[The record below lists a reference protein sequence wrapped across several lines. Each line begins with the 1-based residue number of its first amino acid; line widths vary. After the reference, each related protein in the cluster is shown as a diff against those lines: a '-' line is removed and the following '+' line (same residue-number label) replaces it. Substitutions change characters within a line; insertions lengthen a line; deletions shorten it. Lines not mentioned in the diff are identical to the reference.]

1 MSNSKV
7 TIIEQEESAGLHT
20 SSRNTGKV
28 HAPFI
33 YNPEKKKIWAK
44 AALYGY
50 DFWKRYCQANK
61 ILFVEDGVIEVA
73 NDDKSLSTLS
83 LHLEWGIKNG
93 LDEKEIVMMDEKEI
107 SIIEPNLKCQSAILC
122 HKDAS
127 VNYGQITHRLATQIT
142 NENHQVTFIT
152 RSKVLKIKKRTDS
165 SSEIT
170 LEYINIFEN
179 TLKEIKCD
187 FLINA
192 AGSNS
197 VNILDM
203 AKIIHQYSDLFFRG
217 EYWLAPPKYS
227 TLTNHSIYSVPEFQ
241 KFPFLDPHWII
252 RANGNREVGP
262 NACPVFSPY
271 GYNKFVNTKE
281 FLPKIYKLMKGKNSN
296 INRTLFGREMLNLV
310 YKEGLS
316 SISKKYM
323 INRVKKFLPIIEY
336 RDFKIRGT
344 AGIRSNLI
352 DKDGNFLM
360 NPIFMLRNNMLHILN
375 YNSPGATGAFPI
387 SYSIIF
393 KLIQLG
399 ILKNDRRDNYKDTQV
414 ACFDQKLVE
423 ACKYEIDLD
432 FT

>member
-1 MSNSKV
+1 M
-7 TIIEQEESAGLHT
+7 
-20 SSRNTGKV
+20 
-28 HAPFI
+28 
-33 YNPEKKKIWAK
+33 
-44 AALYGY
+44 
-50 DFWKRYCQANK
+50 
-61 ILFVEDGVIEVA
+61 
-73 NDDKSLSTLS
+73 
-83 LHLEWGIKNG
+83 EWGVKNG

-107 SIIEPNLKCQSAILC
+107 SVIEPNLKCQSAILC

-142 NENHQVTFIT
+142 NENQQVTFIT

-165 SSEIT
+165 SPEIT
-170 LEYINIFEN
+170 LEYINLFEN
-179 TLKEIKCD
+179 TIKEIKCD

-197 VNILDM
+197 INILDM

-227 TLTNHSIYSVPEFQ
+227 TLTKHSIYSVPEFQ
-241 KFPFLDPHWII
+241 QFPFLDPHWII

-271 GYNKFVNTKE
+271 GYDKFVNTKE
-281 FLPKIYKLMKGKNSN
+281 FLPKVYKLMRGKNSN
-296 INRTLFGREMLNLV
+296 INRTLFSREMLNLV

-336 RDFKIRGT
+336 KDFKIRGT

-393 KLIQLG
+393 KLIQRG
-399 ILKNDRRDNYKDTQV
+399 ILENDREDNQKDIRV
-414 ACFDQKLVE
+414 ASFDRKLIE
-423 ACKYEIDLD
+423 ACKYEIDVD

>member
-1 MSNSKV
+1 M
-7 TIIEQEESAGLHT
+7 AGLHT

-73 NDDKSLSTLS
+73 NDDKASRTLS

-93 LDEKEIVMMDEKEI
+93 LDEKEIMMMDENEI
-107 SIIEPNLKCQSAILC
+107 SILEPNLKCQSAILC

-127 VNYGQITHRLATQIT
+127 VNYGQITQRLAIQIGG
-142 NENHQVTFIT
+142 ENHQVSFLT
-152 RSKVLKIKKRTDS
+152 RSKVLNIKNKS
-165 SSEIT
+165 NSNPEII
-170 LEYINIFEN
+170 LEYINLFEN
-179 TLKEIKCD
+179 KIKEIKCD

-192 AGSNS
+192 AGSNAI
-197 VNILDM
+197 NILDM

-217 EYWLAPPKYS
+217 EYWIAPPKYNK
-227 TLTNHSIYSVPEFQ
+227 LTNHSIYSVPEFQ
-241 KFPFLDPHWII
+241 QYPFLDPHWII

-271 GYNKFVNTKE
+271 GYNKIVNIKE
-281 FLPKIYKLMKGKNSN
+281 FLPKIYKLMNGKNSK
-296 INRTLFGREMLNLV
+296 IKRTLFNREMLNLI

-323 INRVKKFLPIIEY
+323 INRVKKFLPIIED
-336 RDFKIRGT
+336 RDFRIRGT

-352 DKDGNFLM
+352 DKEGNFVM

-399 ILKNDRRDNYKDTQV
+399 ILRNDRVDNHKDVQV
-414 ACFDQKLVE
+414 ACFDQKLIE
-423 ACKYEIDLD
+423 ACKYEIHLD
-432 FT
+432 FI

>member
-1 MSNSKV
+1 M
-7 TIIEQEESAGLHT
+7 HT

-50 DFWKRYCQANK
+50 DFWKRYCETNK

-73 NDDKSLSTLS
+73 NDDKASNLLSQ
-83 LHLEWGIKNG
+83 HLEWGIKNG
-93 LDEKEIVMMDEKEI
+93 LDEKEIKMMDEKEI
-107 SIIEPNLKCQSAILC
+107 SIFEPNLKCQSAILC

-127 VNYGQITHRLATQIT
+127 VNYGQITQRLATQICC
-142 NENHQVTFIT
+142 ENHQVTFIT
-152 RSKVLKIKKRTDS
+152 RSKVLNIRNRSDS
-165 SSEIT
+165 NREII
-170 LEYINIFEN
+170 LEYINLFEN
-179 TLKEIKCD
+179 RIREIKCD
-187 FLINA
+187 FLISA
-192 AGSNS
+192 AGSNAI
-197 VNILDM
+197 NILDM
-203 AKIIHQYSDLFFRG
+203 TKTIHQYSDLYFRG
-217 EYWLAPPKYS
+217 EYWIAPPKYNK
-227 TLTNHSIYSVPEFQ
+227 LTNHSIYSVPEFQ
-241 KFPFLDPHWII
+241 QFPFLDPHWII

-271 GYNKFVNTKE
+271 GYNKFVNAKE
-281 FLPKIYKLMKGKNSN
+281 FLPKLYKLMKRRNNK
-296 INRTLFGREMLNLV
+296 INRTFFSKEMFNLI

-323 INRVKKFLPIIEY
+323 INRVKKFLPNIQDKE
-336 RDFKIRGT
+336 FKIRGT

-352 DKDGNFLM
+352 DKEGNFVM
-360 NPIFMLRNNMLHILN
+360 NPIFMLRNNILHILN

-393 KLIQLG
+393 KLLQQG
-399 ILKNDRRDNYKDTQV
+399 ILKNDRENNHEDAQV
-414 ACFDQKLVE
+414 AFFDQKLIE